1 MTAATYEATK
11 EYAESLDREDSL
23 FLYRERFHI
32 PQKDGEPVIYLCGHS
47 LGLQPKST
55 SYLMQLELD
64 DWAKHGVE
72 GHWKA
77 RNPWASYQ
85 QLFTTRLSKMVGAQ
99 PTEVV
104 AAHSLSVNLHLLM
117 MSFYRPTKQRY
128 KIIMENG
135 AFSSDQYAIETQV
148 ILHGFLPSDA
158 IIEVAPRKDEHT
170 IQEEDLLL
178 AIETAGDSLALVL
191 LGGVNYYTGQF
202 FNLKKVTTA
211 AHQVGALAGFDLAHA
226 IGNVPLQLHDWDV
239 DFACWC
245 SYKYLNSGPGGVGGI
260 FVHDKHITHPDT
272 FRLGGWWGT
281 NESTRFNMPKGYVP
295 DSSAASWQLSS
306 PSILNMV
313 AHHASLDIFDK
324 VGMVALREKSIR
336 MTAYLE
342 FLLKKI
348 KHLPFK
354 IITPSNPESRGNQLS
369 LWFSDNG
376 KAVFEA
382 LLAEGVI
389 VDWREP
395 NVIRMAPAPLYN
407 SFEDLFRLYDIL
419 NKWRF

>member
-1 MTAATYEATK
+1 
-11 EYAESLDREDSL
+11 
-23 FLYRERFHI
+23 
-32 PQKDGEPVIYLCGHS
+32 
-47 LGLQPKST
+47 
-55 SYLMQLELD
+55 
-64 DWAKHGVE
+64 
-72 GHWKA
+72 
-77 RNPWASYQ
+77 
-85 QLFTTRLSKMVGAQ
+85 
-99 PTEVV
+99 
-104 AAHSLSVNLHLLM
+104 
-117 MSFYRPTKQRY
+117 
-128 KIIMENG
+128 
-135 AFSSDQYAIETQV
+135 
-148 ILHGFLPSDA
+148 
-158 IIEVAPRKDEHT
+158 
-170 IQEEDLLL
+170 
-178 AIETAGDSLALVL
+178 
-191 LGGVNYYTGQF
+191 
-202 FNLKKVTTA
+202 
-211 AHQVGALAGFDLAHA
+211 
-226 IGNVPLQLHDWDV
+226 VPLQLHDWDV

-348 KHLPFK
+348 KHLPFR